1 MTALAFSAASWAQAI
16 PGSPTDALQIAYAA
30 NLFQGDSIF
39 NITNAGTMGG
49 FATGTGNLCVNVYAF
64 DPKEAMVSCCSC
76 LITPDGLYSLSARN
90 DLISNTLT
98 PAVPASIVVKLLA
111 TTAPST
117 GVCNAGSPVTV
128 SAVTLASG
136 MRAWATTIEPSPLS
150 GYVVVSNAF
159 QSAGLSAS
167 ELSQLT
173 TFCGFVQW
181 VGSGYGICNSCR
193 TGALSGAKK

>member
-1 MTALAFSAASWAQAI
+1 MAVVAFSAISWSQAI
-16 PGSPTDALQIAYAA
+16 PGSPADALQVTYAA
-30 NLFQGDSIF
+30 NLFQGDSTF

-49 FATGTGNLCVNVYAF
+49 FDTGTGNLCVNVYAF

-90 DLISNTLT
+90 DLINNTLT
-98 PAVPASIVVKLLA
+98 PAIPSSIVVKLIA

-117 GVCNAGSPVTV
+117 GICNAGSSITV
-128 SAVTLASG
+128 SASTLASG
-136 MRAWATTIEPSPLS
+136 MRAWAITLEPGPQST
-150 GYVVVSNAF
+150 YVVVAHGF
-159 QSAGLSAS
+159 QDAGLSAS

-193 TGALSGAKK
+193 TGALSGAKQ